1 MILLLLLVLLI
12 LLAIRVPMFISL
24 LTVSVGYILLEPTGM
39 SVIVQRM
46 SSGLESFPLLAVPM
60 FILAGSIM
68 ATGGLAE
75 RLMGFASVL
84 VGHFKGGLAQV
95 NVLNSLLMG
104 GMSGSAQA
112 DAAIDSK
119 VLVPIMRRNG
129 YSNAYSSALTAASS
143 SIAPILPPSIGLIL
157 YGVLANVSIGDLFIG
172 GVLPALLIA
181 LALTVVVRV
190 LAGIKNHPQ
199 ARTHRATFREIMV
212 SLKSS
217 FWALMMPILLLVGL
231 RIGIFTPTEL
241 SAIVVVYALLV
252 SMVFYKQM
260 TWRDLPRVFIDAALV
275 TGMLMVIIAAA
286 SVFSIIVA
294 YERIPL
300 QLAGLLELISTN
312 PLVLLLIIN
321 VLLLVLGA
329 VIDAMSLMIILT
341 PVLAPIAVGMGVD
354 PVHFGLIIVLNV
366 TIGSITPPLG
376 STLYTVTAITGVK
389 MGELIRAFLPLYLTM
404 FGVLMLVTYVPAVVT
419 WLPSV
424 FAVIR

>member
-1 MILLLLLVLLI
+1 MILLLLLVLLV
-12 LLAIRVPMFISL
+12 LLALRVPMFVSL
-24 LTVSVGYILLEPTGM
+24 LTVSIGYILLEPTGM

-68 ATGGLAE
+68 ASGGLAE
-75 RLMGFASVL
+75 RLMDFASVL

-95 NVLNSLLMG
+95 NVLNSLLLG

-119 VLVPIMRRNG
+119 VLVPIMRKHG
-129 YSNAYSSALTAASS
+129 YSNAYASALTAASS
-143 SIAPILPPSIGLIL
+143 SISPILPPSIGLIL

-181 LALTVVVRV
+181 LALTIAVRV

-199 ARTHRATFREIMV
+199 ARDKRATVKEILV

-217 FWALMMPILLLVGL
+217 VWALLMPILLLVGL

-241 SAIVVVYALLV
+241 SAIAVIYALLV
-252 SMVFYKQM
+252 SVFIYKQLG
-260 TWRDLPRVFIDAALV
+260 WRDLPRVFIDSALI
-275 TGMLMVIIAAA
+275 TGMLMIIIAAA
-286 SVFSIIVA
+286 SVFIVA
-294 YERIPL
+294 YERIPT
-300 QLAGLLELISTN
+300 QLEGLLEMISTN

-321 VLLLVLGA
+321 VLLLLLGA

-389 MGELIRAFLPLYLTM
+389 MGALIRAFLPLYLTM
-404 FGVLMLVTYVPAVVT
+404 FAVLMVVTYVPGIVT
-419 WLPSV
+419 WLPS
-424 FAVIR
+424 IL

>member
-1 MILLLLLVLLI
+1 VILVLLLILLVLLA
-12 LLAIRVPMFISL
+12 LRVPMFVSL
-24 LTVSVGYILLEPTGM
+24 LAVSIGYILLEPTGM
-39 SVIVQRM
+39 SIIVQRM

-68 ATGGLAE
+68 AGGGLAE

-95 NVLNSLLMG
+95 NVLNSLLIG

-119 VLVPIMRRNG
+119 VLVPIMRRHG
-129 YSNAYSSALTAASS
+129 YTNAYASALTAASS
-143 SIAPILPPSIGLIL
+143 SISPILPPSIGLIL

-181 LALTVVVRV
+181 LALTVAVRV

-199 ARTHRATFREIMV
+199 GREKRATVKEILL
-212 SLKSS
+212 SLKGSV
-217 FWALMMPILLLVGL
+217 WALLMPVLLLVGL
-231 RIGIFTPTEL
+231 RIGVFTPTEL
-241 SAIVVVYALLV
+241 SAIAVVYALLV
-252 SMVFYKQM
+252 SMFVYKQIG
-260 TWRDLPRVFIDAALV
+260 WRDLPRVFIDSALT

-300 QLAGLLELISTN
+300 QLEGMLQLISTN

-321 VLLLVLGA
+321 VLLLLLGA

-389 MGELIRAFLPLYLTM
+389 MGALIRAFLPLYLTM
-404 FGVLMLVTYVPAVVT
+404 FAVLMVVTYVPGIVT

-424 FAVIR
+424 L

>member
-1 MILLLLLVLLI
+1 MILILLLVLLI
-12 LLAIRVPMFISL
+12 LLALRVPMFVSL
-24 LTVSVGYILLEPTGM
+24 LAVSIGYILLEPTGM

-68 ATGGLAE
+68 ASGGLAE

-95 NVLNSLLMG
+95 NVLNSLLIG

-119 VLVPIMRRNG
+119 VLVPIMRKHG
-129 YSNAYSSALTAASS
+129 YSNAYASALTAASS
-143 SIAPILPPSIGLIL
+143 SISPILPPSIGLIL

-181 LALTVVVRV
+181 LALTVMVRV
-190 LAGIKNHPQ
+190 LAGIKNHPKGRDQ
-199 ARTHRATFREIMV
+199 RATIKEILV
-212 SLKSS
+212 SLKGSV
-217 FWALMMPILLLVGL
+217 WALLMPILLLVGL

-241 SAIVVVYALLV
+241 SAIAVVYALLV
-252 SMVFYKQM
+252 SMFIYKQIA
-260 TWRDLPRVFIDAALV
+260 WRDLPRVFIDAALT
-275 TGMLMVIIAAA
+275 TGMLMIIIAAA

-294 YERIPL
+294 YERIPT
-300 QLAGLLELISTN
+300 QLEGMLELISDN

-321 VLLLVLGA
+321 LLLLLLGA

-354 PVHFGLIIVLNV
+354 PVHFGLIVVLNV

-389 MGELIRAFLPLYLTM
+389 MGALIKAFLPLYLTM
-404 FGVLMLVTYVPAVVT
+404 FAVLMAVTYVPGIVT
-419 WLPSV
+419 WLPS
-424 FAVIR
+424 IL

>member
-1 MILLLLLVLLI
+1 MILLLLLILLVLLA
-12 LLAIRVPMFISL
+12 LRVPMFVSL
-24 LTVSVGYILLEPTGM
+24 LAVSIGYILLEPTGM

-68 ATGGLAE
+68 AGGGLAE

-95 NVLNSLLMG
+95 NVLNSLLIG

-119 VLVPIMRRNG
+119 VLVPIMRRHG
-129 YSNAYSSALTAASS
+129 YSNAYASALTAASS
-143 SIAPILPPSIGLIL
+143 SISPILPPSIGLIL
-157 YGVLANVSIGDLFIG
+157 YGVLAGVSIGDLFIG

-181 LALTVVVRV
+181 LALTIAVRV
-190 LAGIKNHPQ
+190 LAGIKNHPKG
-199 ARTHRATFREIMV
+199 REKRATIREV
-212 SLKSS
+212 LASLKGSV
-217 FWALMMPILLLVGL
+217 WALLMPILLLVGL
-231 RIGIFTPTEL
+231 RIGVFTPTEL
-241 SAIVVVYALLV
+241 SAIAVVYALLV
-252 SMVFYKQM
+252 SMFVYKQIG
-260 TWRDLPRVFIDAALV
+260 WRDLPRVFIDSALT
-275 TGMLMVIIAAA
+275 TGMLMIIIAAA

-294 YERIPL
+294 YERIPT
-300 QLAGLLELISTN
+300 QLEGLVEMISTN

-321 VLLLVLGA
+321 VLLLLLGA
-329 VIDAMSLMIILT
+329 VVDAMSLMIILT

-389 MGELIRAFLPLYLTM
+389 MGALIKAFLPLYLTM
-404 FGVLMLVTYVPAVVT
+404 FGVLMVVTYVPGIVT

-424 FAVIR
+424 L